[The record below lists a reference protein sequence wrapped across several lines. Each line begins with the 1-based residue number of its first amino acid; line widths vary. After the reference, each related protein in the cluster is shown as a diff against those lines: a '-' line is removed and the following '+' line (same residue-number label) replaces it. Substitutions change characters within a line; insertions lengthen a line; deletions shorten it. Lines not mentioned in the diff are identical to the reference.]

1 MKMGS
6 KERIARALAV
16 STDTKVFEM
25 GQGTA
30 AMAPA
35 VFKECFPGRKAVIV
49 ADCNTWAVLGERVH
63 GLFKDAGIATD
74 AYIIEKKEF
83 HADWKYVEM
92 VDMIVKGDYE
102 AARAIENDADHQESD
117 RKDAF
122 CEPSDSYNVL
132 VSVGSGVINDLCK
145 LSSYHHGQSYLTLP
159 TAASVDGY
167 SSFGSSI
174 TYRGA
179 KQTFTCPA
187 PLAIVAD
194 IDVIAA
200 APKHMTAAGYADLAA
215 KVPAG
220 AEWMIADFVD
230 SELIQDDA
238 WHILQD
244 YLDDFLADPAAV
256 AAGEPQAV
264 ADLFEGL
271 TLSGFA
277 MQAAKSSR
285 PASCCDHLFSHI
297 LDMVGHRYEGKL
309 QSHGFQVAIGTL
321 TMCAVFDELFKLD
334 LTGVDVDACVEAWPT
349 LAQEQE
355 RALEVFGNFP
365 APTLGHEMI
374 SQKYGDKDAV
384 RAELTRLKA
393 EWPQLKERLQG
404 QVYTFA
410 KMQELFRIAGA
421 PYEPEHI
428 GVTRAQIKE
437 MFPKVQLM
445 RARYNVLDL
454 GKRGGFYE
462 QLVEPVFAAGG
473 AWEIA

>member
-1 MKMGS
+1 MGS

-30 AMAPA
+30 AMAPE
-35 VFKECFPGRKAVIV
+35 VFRQCFPGRKAVVV
-49 ADCNTWAVLGERVH
+49 ADTNTWAVLGEKVAE
-63 GLFKDAGIATD
+63 LFAKAGIPTD
-74 AYIIEKKEF
+74 TYVIQKQEF

-92 VDMIVKGDYE
+92 VDMVVKGDY
-102 AARAIENDADHQESD
+102 AAAKAIENDPDHQESD
-117 RKDAF
+117 ASKAF
-122 CEPSDSYNVL
+122 YEPSDSYNVL

-145 LSSYHHGQSYLTLP
+145 LSSHHHGQSYLTLP

-167 SSFGSSI
+167 SSFGASI
-174 TYRGA
+174 SYRNA

-187 PLAIVAD
+187 PVAIIAD

-220 AEWMIADFVD
+220 AEWIIADFVD
-230 SELIQDDA
+230 SEPIQPEA

-256 AAGEPQAV
+256 AAGDPQAV

-277 MQAAKSSR
+277 MQAARSSR
-285 PASCCDHLFSHI
+285 PASCCDHLFSH
-297 LDMVGHRYEGKL
+297 LWDMNAHRYQGRL
-309 QSHGFQVAIGTL
+309 QSHGYQVAIGTL

-334 LTGVDVDACVEAWPT
+334 LTQIDVEACVEAWPS
-349 LAQEQE
+349 LEQEQS
-355 RALEVFGNFP
+355 RAREAF
-365 APTLGHEMI
+365 ADSPTPELGFEMI
-374 SQKYGDKDAV
+374 SQKYGDKEQV
-384 RAELTRLKA
+384 RKEMTRLKA
-393 EWPQLKERLQG
+393 EWPALKEKLQG

-410 KMQELFRIAGA
+410 KMQELFRMAGA

-428 GVTRAQIKE
+428 GVTYAQIKQ
-437 MFPKVQLM
+437 MFPMVQLM

-454 GKRGGFYE
+454 AKRGGFYDA
-462 QLVEPVFAAGG
+462 LVEPLFA
-473 AWEIA
+473 

>member
-1 MKMGS
+1 MES

-25 GQGTA
+25 GQGVA

-35 VFKECFPGRKAVIV
+35 VFKEYFPGRKAVIV
-49 ADCNTWAVLGERVH
+49 ADCNTWAVLGERVY
-63 GLFKDAGIATD
+63 GLFKDSCIATD
-74 AYIIEKKEF
+74 TYIIEKKEF

-92 VDMIVKGDYE
+92 VDMIVKGNYE
-102 AARAIENDADHQESD
+102 AAKAIENDENHQESD

-122 CEPSDSYNVL
+122 CGPSDSYNVL

-167 SSFGSSI
+167 SSFGASI

-187 PLAIVAD
+187 PVAIIAD

-220 AEWMIADFVD
+220 AEWMIADFVG
-230 SELIQDDA
+230 SEPIQPDA
-238 WHILQD
+238 WHVLQD
-244 YLDDFLADPAAV
+244 YLDDFLADPSGV
-256 AAGEPQAV
+256 AAGDPGAV

-277 MQAAKSSR
+277 MQAARSSR
-285 PASCCDHLFSHI
+285 PASCCDHLFSHL
-297 LDMVGHRYEGKL
+297 LDMTGHRFEGKL
-309 QSHGFQVAIGTL
+309 QSHGYQVAIGTL

-334 LTGVDVDACVEAWPT
+334 LACIDVDACVEAWPS
-349 LAQEQE
+349 LEQEQK
-355 RALEVFGNFP
+355 RALAVFADSQ
-365 APTLGHEMI
+365 APELGYEMI
-374 SQKYGDKDAV
+374 TKKYGDKEAV
-384 RAELTRLKA
+384 RAELTRLVA
-393 EWPQLKERLQG
+393 EWSQLRERLQG
-404 QVYTFA
+404 QVYSFA
-410 KMQELFRIAGA
+410 RMQELFRIAGA
-421 PYEPEHI
+421 PYETEHI
-428 GVTRAQIKE
+428 GVTHEQIKD

-454 GKRGGFYE
+454 AMRGGFMNE
-462 QLVEPVFAAGG
+462 LTDSLFNKGG
-473 AWEIA
+473 VWKI